1 MGTSQP
7 DAVHL
12 FTVLELFKAGSQ
24 IPVAAVEKLI
34 AAGPA
39 VDDLLA
45 DILRSRAVRD
55 DSWAPIWAL
64 VALGERRALRTAD
77 AILDCMKQGNSL
89 IHEAVEFSL
98 LRMGAEVVDPI
109 LRFLDENPG
118 LDGRINLYGVLAR
131 YKTPEAIA
139 YLVAQLRRD
148 EDCVG
153 SVAWALAESRL
164 PAALDAL
171 RAAALRQRDP
181 EIREA
186 LEAASRG
193 EDLENPLLEDWRRH
207 WVWDDEDEDE
217 EASDS
222 HDDELAWGEP
232 GADLDL
238 QPRYYDL
245 SCPVCSSRLEYDT
258 REDDVNIIKCGRPP
272 ARQQKGRG

>member
-12 FTVLELFKAGSQ
+12 FTVLELFKAGSL
-24 IPVAAVEKLI
+24 IPVPAVERLI
-34 AAGPA
+34 AGGPA

-64 VALGERRALRTAD
+64 VTLGERRSLRAVPV
-77 AILDCMKQGNSL
+77 ILDCVKQGNSL
-89 IHEAVEFSL
+89 IHEAVEFAL
-98 LRMGAEVVDPI
+98 LRMGPAVVDPI

-118 LDGRINLYGVLAR
+118 LDGRINLYGVLAH
-131 YKTPEAIA
+131 YKTPEAVDF
-139 YLVAQLRRD
+139 LVAQLRRD

-186 LEAASRG
+186 LEAAARG
-193 EDLENPLLEDWRRH
+193 EELQNPLLVDWRRH
-207 WVWDDEDEDE
+207 WVWEDDDEEDE
-217 EASDS
+217 TSESRE
-222 HDDELAWGEP
+222 DELAWGEP